1 LVCREARTVAVIL
14 YYGSGSPYA
23 WRAWLALEHKGVP
36 YELKTMSFAAGDL
49 KTAEFLALNPR
60 RRVPVLVDD
69 GFVLYESAAIVEY
82 IEERWPA
89 GPPLFAADVLQRAV
103 QRRMVSEADQYL
115 ARIIERVAAGDG
127 AAEVRS
133 DLQQELACWESVITG
148 DFFSGALSAVDLT
161 LYPFLA
167 LVLRIASRKPGFA
180 EAGLVG
186 PRLSAWFDRMHAL
199 ALVQKTWPPHWR

>member
-1 LVCREARTVAVIL
+1 VSVVL

-36 YELKTMSFAAGDL
+36 HELKTMSFAAGDL
-49 KTAEFLALNPR
+49 RTSEFSALNPW

-82 IEERWPA
+82 AEDRWPA
-89 GPPLFAADVLQRAV
+89 GPSLFAADVHTRAV
-103 QRRMVSEADQYL
+103 QRRMVREADQYL
-115 ARIIERVAAGDG
+115 ARIIERVAAGDR
-127 AAEVRS
+127 AEEARS
-133 DLQQELACWESVITG
+133 DLQRDLAYWESVITG
-148 DFFSGALSAVDLT
+148 DYFSGALSAVDLT

-167 LVLRIASRKPGFA
+167 LVLRIASRQPGFA

-186 PRLSAWFDRMHAL
+186 PRLSAWLDRMHAL
-199 ALVQKTWPPHWR
+199 PLVQRTWPPHWR

>member
-1 LVCREARTVAVIL
+1 VAIVL

-23 WRAWLALEHKGVP
+23 WRAWLALEHKGVSH
-36 YELKTMSFAAGDL
+36 ELETMSFAADDL
-49 KTAEFLALNPR
+49 KTPEFFALNPR

-89 GPPLFAADVLQRAV
+89 GPPLFAADVRERAV
-103 QRRMVSEADQYL
+103 QRRMVREADQYL

-127 AAEVRS
+127 AEEARS
-133 DLQQELACWESVITG
+133 DLQQELAYWESVITG
-148 DFFSGALSAVDLT
+148 DYFSGGLSAVDLT

-167 LVLRIASRKPGFA
+167 LVRRIAGRQPGFA

-186 PRLSAWFDRMHAL
+186 PHLSAWLDRMYAL
-199 ALVQKTWPPHWR
+199 PLVQRTWPPHWR

>member
-1 LVCREARTVAVIL
+1 MSVVL

-36 YELKTMSFAAGDL
+36 HELKTKSFAAGDL
-49 KTAEFLALNPR
+49 RTSEFSALNPR

-82 IEERWPA
+82 AEDRWPA
-89 GPPLFAADVLQRAV
+89 GPPLFAADVHTRAV
-103 QRRMVSEADQYL
+103 QRRMVREADQYL
-115 ARIIERVAAGDG
+115 ARIIERVAAGDR
-127 AAEVRS
+127 AEEARS
-133 DLQQELACWESVITG
+133 DLQRDLNYWESVITG
-148 DFFSGALSAVDLT
+148 DYFSGALSAVDLT

-167 LVLRIASRKPGFA
+167 LVLRIASRQPGFA

-186 PRLSAWFDRMHAL
+186 PRLSAWLDRMHAL
-199 ALVQKTWPPHWR
+199 PLVQRTWPPHWR

>member
-1 LVCREARTVAVIL
+1 VSVVL

-36 YELKTMSFAAGDL
+36 HELKTMSFAAGDL
-49 KTAEFLALNPR
+49 RTSEFSALNPR

-82 IEERWPA
+82 AEDRWPA
-89 GPPLFAADVLQRAV
+89 GPPLFAADVHTRAV
-103 QRRMVSEADQYL
+103 QRRMVREVDQYL
-115 ARIIERVAAGDG
+115 ARFIERVAAGDR
-127 AAEVRS
+127 AEEARS
-133 DLQQELACWESVITG
+133 DLQRDLNYWESVITG
-148 DFFSGALSAVDLT
+148 DYFSGALSAVDLT

-167 LVLRIASRKPGFA
+167 LVLRIASRQPGFA

-186 PRLSAWFDRMHAL
+186 SRLSAWLDRMHVL
-199 ALVQKTWPPHWR
+199 PLVQRTWPPHWR

>member
-1 LVCREARTVAVIL
+1 MAVVL

-23 WRAWLALEHKGVP
+23 WRAWLALERKEVA

-49 KTAEFLALNPR
+49 KTSEFVALNPR

-69 GFVLYESAAIVEY
+69 GFTLYESAAIVEY

-89 GPPLFAADVLQRAV
+89 APRLFAADFHERAV
-103 QRRMVSEADQYL
+103 QRRMVREADQYL
-115 ARIIERVAAGDG
+115 AKVIERIASGGEAQEMRG
-127 AAEVRS
+127 ELR
-133 DLQQELACWESVITG
+133 QELGYWESVITG
-148 DFFSGALSAVDLT
+148 DYVTGALSAVDFT

-167 LVLRIASRKPGFA
+167 LVLRITSRQPGFG

-186 PRLSAWFDRMHAL
+186 PRLSAWLDRMRAL
-199 ALVQKTWPPHWR
+199 PLVQKTWPPHWT

>member
-1 LVCREARTVAVIL
+1 MSVVL

-36 YELKTMSFAAGDL
+36 HELKTMSFAAGDL
-49 KTAEFLALNPR
+49 RTSEFSALNPR

-82 IEERWPA
+82 AEDRWPA
-89 GPPLFAADVLQRAV
+89 GPPLFAADVHTRAV
-103 QRRMVSEADQYL
+103 QRRMVREADQYL
-115 ARIIERVAAGDG
+115 ARIIERVAAGDR
-127 AAEVRS
+127 AEEARS
-133 DLQQELACWESVITG
+133 DLQRDLAYWESVITG
-148 DFFSGALSAVDLT
+148 DYFSGALSAVDLT

-167 LVLRIASRKPGFA
+167 LVLRIASRQPGFA

-186 PRLSAWFDRMHAL
+186 PRLSAWLDRMHAL
-199 ALVQKTWPPHWR
+199 PLVQRTWPPHWR

>member
-1 LVCREARTVAVIL
+1 VSVVL

-23 WRAWLALEHKGVP
+23 WRAWLALEHKGVSH
-36 YELKTMSFAAGDL
+36 ELKTMSFAAGDL
-49 KTAEFLALNPR
+49 RTSEFSALNPR

-82 IEERWPA
+82 AEDRWPA
-89 GPPLFAADVLQRAV
+89 GPPLFAADVRTRAV
-103 QRRMVSEADQYL
+103 QRRMVREADQYL

-127 AAEVRS
+127 AEEARS
-133 DLQQELACWESVITG
+133 DLQRELAYWESVITG
-148 DFFSGALSAVDLT
+148 DYFSSALSAVDLT

-167 LVLRIASRKPGFA
+167 LVLRIASRQPGFA

-186 PRLSAWFDRMHAL
+186 SRLSAWLDRMHAL
-199 ALVQKTWPPHWR
+199 PLVQRTWPPHWR